1 MKPIIIILAAAAA
14 LFSSCKGKEA
24 AHTGTTPAQ
33 AAPAPSAELSKV
45 LANAPSGEAK
55 AIHVVRTSAKPGDEI
70 TISGKIMGS
79 DSPFVSGRAAFV
91 LGDPELLTPCNE
103 MPGDECETPWD
114 VCCETAEEKKAG
126 TATIQVVGADGRV
139 LKENLEGAGGLA
151 KLSKVTVTGKV
162 AEGSTAD
169 ALVVNATAIK
179 TAN

>member
-1 MKPIIIILAAAAA
+1 MKPSIIILAAAAA
-14 LFSSCKGKEA
+14 LLASCKEKEA
-24 AHTGTTPAQ
+24 AKAGSTPA
-33 AAPAPSAELSKV
+33 AAATAPSAELSKV
-45 LANAPSGEAK
+45 LASAPSGEAK
-55 AIHVVRTSAKPGDEI
+55 AIHLVRASAKPGDEI

-114 VCCETAEEKKAG
+114 VCCEPSDEKKAG
-126 TATIQVVGADGRV
+126 TATIQIVGADGRV
-139 LKENLEGAGGLA
+139 LKENLEGAGRLA
-151 KLSKVTVTGKV
+151 KLAKVTVTGKV

-179 TAN
+179 AGN